1 MDWPFTLDVDITI
14 HMISPLIDKPINTIA
29 GLLKKAAS
37 GVLASFPCSR
47 TGSTLRAKKLTAALL
62 DELF

>member
-1 MDWPFTLDVDITI
+1 M
-14 HMISPLIDKPINTIA
+14 

>member
-1 MDWPFTLDVDITI
+1 M
-14 HMISPLIDKPINTIA
+14 

-47 TGSTLRAKKLTAALL
+47 TGSALCAKKNKGNDLRGTCQAIRGLPFGISQDGTGRTLRQAQGM
-62 DELF
+62 LF